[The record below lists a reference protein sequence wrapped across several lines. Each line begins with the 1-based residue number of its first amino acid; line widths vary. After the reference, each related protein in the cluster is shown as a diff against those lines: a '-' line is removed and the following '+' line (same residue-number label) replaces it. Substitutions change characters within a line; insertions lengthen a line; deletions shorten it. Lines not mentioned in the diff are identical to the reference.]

1 MSFSTIIIEEGHRNY
16 IVQVTG
22 TGPDAAGTVL
32 IDVAALVPAA
42 DAVRLMRVSYDC
54 GAAEVVKLT
63 FDGDTDPF
71 LVMTEGN
78 GQTICYKKI
87 GGIPN
92 RGKGNVLIESA
103 TGTYSMTLHFIKQ
116 RPNIPL

>member
-1 MSFSTIIIEEGHRNY
+1 MSFSTIIIEEGHHNY

-32 IDVAALVPAA
+32 IDVAALIPAA
-42 DAVRLMRVSYDC
+42 EAVRLMRVSYDC

-63 FDGDTDPF
+63 FDGDTAPF

-116 RPNIPL
+116 RPLIPL